1 MANFS
6 ILQFQFQTFQAWRLW
21 QEDKALDMMDQKLSA
36 GPKTKTDEILKCIN
50 VGLLCVQE
58 DPDDRPTMS
67 DVVIL
72 LSSATVTLPT
82 PKRPA
87 FVDIVVRR
95 RLNSMASSSSSK
107 IETNNEITV
116 TLTGR

>member
-1 MANFS
+1 
-6 ILQFQFQTFQAWRLW
+6 
-21 QEDKALDMMDQKLSA
+21 MMEKKLSA
-36 GPKTKTDEILKCIN
+36 SSNTRTHEILKCIN

-72 LSSATVTLPT
+72 LSSATAALPA

-87 FVDIVVRR
+87 FVMRR
-95 RLNSMASSSSSK
+95 VFHTMASSSSSK
-107 IETNNEITV
+107 VETSNEMTV
-116 TLTGR
+116 TLEGR

>member
-1 MANFS
+1 
-6 ILQFQFQTFQAWRLW
+6 
-21 QEDKALDMMDQKLSA
+21 MMDQKLSA
-36 GPKTKTDEILKCIN
+36 GFKTKTDEVLKCIN
-50 VGLLCVQE
+50 VGFLCVQE

-72 LSSATVTLPT
+72 LSSATATLPT

-95 RLNSMASSSSSK
+95 GLYPVASSSSSSSIK
-107 IETNNEITV
+107 AHTTNEITV
-116 TLTGR
+116 SLDGR